1 MKWRVYNNFEWS
13 RKILYIKI
21 KHIRMMK
28 SQGSHI
34 ERDKLIKDGQKMGID
49 ELVTKNERLTF

>member
-1 MKWRVYNNFEWS
+1 
-13 RKILYIKI
+13 
-21 KHIRMMK
+21 MK

-34 ERDKLIKDGQKMGID
+34 ERDKLIKDEQKMGID

>member
-1 MKWRVYNNFEWS
+1 
-13 RKILYIKI
+13 
-21 KHIRMMK
+21 MMK

-34 ERDKLIKDGQKMGID
+34 ERDKLITDGQKMGID

>member
-1 MKWRVYNNFEWS
+1 
-13 RKILYIKI
+13 
-21 KHIRMMK
+21 MK
-28 SQGSHI
+28 SQGSHR

>member
-1 MKWRVYNNFEWS
+1 M
-13 RKILYIKI
+13 YIKI